1 MNTKGINCLVRRM
14 AMVAFVAFVASM
26 SVSAQSW
33 VDVTSK
39 IISNSDFSSGNANG
53 WQVNVPSAQNAGY
66 QGALYSNREVWISGF
81 IESWHESWLGGLG
94 DGFIKQT
101 NMLQPGRY
109 RLSADCISSNQG
121 NSFVNAEGVYLYARN
136 SKGELSTTQVYTANN
151 KPQHFTLEFTV
162 KSADKYELGMLLEGA
177 TANWV
182 AADNFTIEMNAIDIV
197 QLKGIELTEHDVEL
211 YISESTTLHVK
222 YSPSNTSFQTCTFW
236 SEDSNIA
243 SVDADGTVTAQ
254 GAGETVIY
262 AESKDGEQVDVCT
275 VTVKLPAVHAD
286 AIVINEIQS
295 SNVDMFLDP
304 SMNYGSW
311 IEIYNPTDKAS
322 GLGGLYISDDPA
334 DLKKYKIRDNFGSV
348 PAHGYRNIW
357 FDHYGIWSTGELKQ
371 VDTKLNY
378 DGGTII
384 ISDGVNII
392 AQQSYPQGIMRGSYA
407 RTTDGG
413 STWALSGT
421 PTPEGSNRGMTF
433 AETQLAV
440 PVVSA
445 DGKILNGGSTTF
457 TVTIPAGA
465 TLRYTTDGTAPTE
478 SSAISMDGRFTVNG
492 SAVYRFR
499 LFQNGFLPSD
509 VVTRSFIPYQR
520 DLPIISITT
529 DDENLYSTERGLFQR
544 GPNGRPG
551 NGQDSNCNWNME
563 WDRPV
568 NFEYFDENGAVV
580 LNQEVDMSMC
590 GGWSRANSPHSF
602 KLKAA
607 KYYGG
612 KNSLDYQFFEGKP
625 YLKHKVLQI
634 RNGGSGDRLKD
645 ASLQEMMRRSGL
657 YIDTQAWKPVEVYI
671 NGTYY
676 AELNMREPNNK
687 HFGYANYGIDT
698 DFMDQFEMSPDSGYV
713 QMAGTKDS
721 FDQLIELSYDA
732 SDPVTYKAISEL
744 LDIDEYI
751 NYMAVELYIGNWD
764 WPQNNVKAF
773 RDQNNGKFHFVVYDL
788 DGAFSADINTFF
800 NKKYYTFDKLRG
812 EDALGNSLW
821 GQRIWQEIEVVTLFE
836 NLLENDDFRK
846 RFIDAFCII
855 GGTVFDYDYAY
866 SVAEEMN
873 NSMSSNTSA
882 WNLANNFN
890 GRQSSKANEIRND
903 SRFRLN
909 GASPQQV
916 SLSSNAD
923 GAEILV
929 NGMVVPMGKFSG
941 KLFSPITLTAATP
954 AGYKF
959 CGWKLTSGNAST
971 GEGTKYNIFDKG
983 TTWTYDD
990 NDVSLDGTA
999 WKTNVF
1005 SKQGA
1010 SPIGYDTN
1018 NSKTLST
1025 HTNERLQTYY
1035 FSKSFNIDKA
1045 VGADDV
1051 FTLDYTVDDGMVVYV
1066 NGEEAGRYNM
1076 PAGEISFY
1084 TNGGWA
1090 QSNPD
1095 NGTMTLPA
1103 GLFKMGENIIA
1114 VEVHNFFNPT
1124 SSTDIYWN
1132 ASLSQTKFAA
1142 SDNSEYYSTDA
1153 EFTLPS
1159 SGDFGFVAEYK
1170 KLTSSEAEE
1179 LGHRPV
1185 KVNEISANN
1194 DMYVND
1200 QFKKDDWIELYNTT
1214 DRAID
1219 VAGMYISDDEAQPQ
1233 KFQIPSN
1240 DIQNTIIEPHSHLV
1254 LWASKRSNTGEQI
1267 HTNFKLSNVD
1277 GSLVVLTSEDG
1288 EWNDRLAYSMH
1299 GAKETVGLYP
1309 DGGVSVYHMDRPTI
1323 GAANTLTSYA
1333 QYLYNNIPEVGSP
1346 VFVLNLSEGWNW
1358 ISHPLERN
1366 INPGELGAF
1375 TNRILSQTDEA
1386 VCTPSG
1392 WEGKLTSL
1400 EPGLGYKVL
1409 MNASDEKQYEEAMFN
1424 EANTIQLHKGWN
1436 WIGYPL
1442 LGNQNMT
1449 SAFSKFKASEGDQ
1462 IIGQEGFATYENG
1475 TWSGSLE
1482 VLSTGTGYIYKSAD
1496 TKSLQFTSADASASA
1511 KARFHA
1517 QPLSAW
1523 TANATAYP
1531 NVMGIVAKVVAE
1543 GADAESGA
1551 YSVGAFSEDGECRGT
1566 GKYIDGK
1573 LFITIYGEGDE
1584 KIVFRAADASTGIVY
1599 EVSEIASFAEE
1610 VKGSRV
1616 APFALHIGQPTDI
1629 ASMKNS
1635 SAFDHIEYYSMN
1647 GQYVGNNKNSLSKG
1661 IYVAKISLNDGGVIS
1676 KKIIVR

>member
-1 MNTKGINCLVRRM
+1 MSIKVTDCFVRRM
-14 AMVAFVAFVASM
+14 ALMALLAFVTM

-39 IISNSDFSSGNANG
+39 IISNSDFSSGNADG
-53 WQVNVPSAQNAGY
+53 WQISVPSAQNAGY
-66 QGALYSNREVWISGF
+66 QGASYSNWDVSISGF
-81 IESWHESWLGGLG
+81 IETWHESWMGGLG
-94 DGFIKQT
+94 DGYIKQ
-101 NMLQPGRY
+101 NNKLQPGRY

-121 NSFVNAEGVYLYARN
+121 NSFEDAEGVYLYARN
-136 SKGELSTTQVYTANN
+136 SKGERSTTRVFTANN
-151 KPQHFTLEFTV
+151 RPQHFTLEFTV
-162 KSADKYELGMLLEGA
+162 KSADIYELGMLLEG
-177 TANWV
+177 TNANWV
-182 AADNFTIEMNAIDIV
+182 AADNFKLEMNANDIV
-197 QLKGIELTEHDVEL
+197 QLKSIELSKHEVEL
-211 YISESTTLHVK
+211 YISESATLQVK
-222 YSPSNTSFQTCTFW
+222 YTPSNTSFQTCAFW

-243 SVDADGTVTAQ
+243 SVDADGNVTAQ
-254 GAGETVIY
+254 GAGETTIY
-262 AESKDGEQVDVCT
+262 AEAKDGELKDVCT
-275 VTVKLPAVHAD
+275 VRVKLPAVYTD

-311 IEIYNPTDKAS
+311 IEIYNPTDRAS
-322 GLGGLYISDDPA
+322 GLGGLYITDDPA
-334 DLKKYKIRDNFGSV
+334 NLKKYKIRDNFGSV
-348 PAHGYRNIW
+348 SAHGYRNIW

-371 VDTKLNY
+371 IDTKLNY

-421 PTPEGSNRGMTF
+421 PTPEASNGGMTF
-433 AETQLAV
+433 AETQLAA

-457 TVTIPAGA
+457 TVTIPVGA

-478 SSAISMDGRFTVNG
+478 SSAISTNGRFTVNG
-492 SAVYRFR
+492 SGVYRFR

-509 VVTRSFIPYQR
+509 VVTRSFIPYQGN
-520 DLPIISITT
+520 LPIISITT
-529 DDENLYSTERGLFQR
+529 DDDNLNSAEHGLFQR

-551 NGQDSNCNWNME
+551 NGQNSNCNWNME

-713 QMAGTKDS
+713 QMAGTKES
-721 FDQLIELSYDA
+721 FDHLLELSYNA

-744 LDIDEYI
+744 LDLDEYI

-800 NKKYYTFDKLRG
+800 NKKYYTFDSLRG
-812 EDALGNSLW
+812 EDALGHSLW

-866 SVAEEMN
+866 SVVREMKDE
-873 NSMSSNTSA
+873 MSTSA
-882 WNLANNFN
+882 SASSLANNFN

-909 GASPQQV
+909 GANPQQIG
-916 SLSSNAD
+916 LSSNVD
-923 GAEILV
+923 GAEMLV

-941 KLFSPITLTAATP
+941 KLFSPITLTAAAP

-959 CGWKLTSGNAST
+959 CGWKLTDGNASI

-990 NDVSLDGTA
+990 NNVSLDGTA

-1018 NSKTLST
+1018 NSKTFST
-1025 HTNERLQTYY
+1025 KTSERLQTYY
-1035 FSKSFNIDKA
+1035 FSKSFNINKA
-1045 VGADDV
+1045 VDANDV

-1076 PAGEISFY
+1076 PAGDISFY

-1090 QSNPD
+1090 QGNPD

-1103 GLFKMGENIIA
+1103 SLFKMGENIIA

-1132 ASLSQTKFAA
+1132 ASLSQTKYET
-1142 SDNSEYYSTDA
+1142 SNNSEYYSADA

-1159 SGDFGFVAEYK
+1159 SGDFSFVAEYK
-1170 KLTSSEAEE
+1170 KLTSSEADE
-1179 LGHRPV
+1179 LGLRPI
-1185 KVNEISANN
+1185 KVNEISADNG
-1194 DMYVND
+1194 MYVND

-1219 VAGMYISDDEAQPQ
+1219 LAGMYISDDEAQPQ
-1233 KFQIPSN
+1233 KFQIPGN
-1240 DIQNTIIEPHSHLV
+1240 DIQNTVIEPHSHLV

-1267 HTNFKLSNVD
+1267 HANFKLSNTD
-1277 GSLVVLTSEDG
+1277 GSLVMLTSADG
-1288 EWNDRLAYSMH
+1288 EWNDRLTYSVH

-1309 DGGVSVYHMDRPTI
+1309 DGGTQVYHMDRPTI

-1333 QYLYNNIPEVGSP
+1333 QYLYNNIPEIESP
-1346 VFVLNLSEGWNW
+1346 VFALNLSEGWNW
-1358 ISHPLERN
+1358 ISHPLERSISTDE
-1366 INPGELGAF
+1366 INRYAS
-1375 TNRILSQTDEA
+1375 RILSHTDESA
-1386 VCTPSG
+1386 NSSTG
-1392 WEGKLTSL
+1392 WKGNLKVL
-1400 EPGLGYKVL
+1400 EPGIGYKIL
-1409 MNASDEKQYEEAMFN
+1409 MNAGDEKVFEEPLFDA
-1424 EANTIQLHKGWN
+1424 ANTIQLHKGWN

-1442 LGNQNMT
+1442 LGSQNIA
-1449 SAFSKFKASEGDQ
+1449 SALNKFKSAEGDQ
-1462 IIGQEGFATYENG
+1462 IIGQSGFATYENG
-1475 TWSGSLE
+1475 AWSGSLE
-1482 VLSTGTGYIYKSAD
+1482 AFAAGTGYLYKSAAP
-1496 TKSLQFTSADASASA
+1496 KSLQFASADGSVAA

-1531 NVMGIVAKVVAE
+1531 NVMGIVAKIVSDGV
-1543 GADAESGA
+1543 DAESGA
-1551 YSVGAFSEDGECRGT
+1551 YSIGAFDEKGECRGT
-1566 GKYIDGK
+1566 GKYVDGK
-1573 LFITIYGEGDE
+1573 LFITIYGEDNE
-1584 KIVFRAADASTGIVY
+1584 NIVFLAADASTGVVY
-1599 EVSEIASFAEE
+1599 EVSENVSFTED
-1610 VKGSRV
+1610 VKGSRS
-1616 APFALHIGQPTDI
+1616 APFALHIGLPTDI
-1629 ASMKNS
+1629 ASTKHS

-1647 GQYVGNNKNSLSKG
+1647 GLLQGNDKQSLTQG
-1661 IYVAKISLNDGGVIS
+1661 IYVAKITLTDGRVIS
-1676 KKIIVR
+1676 KKVIVR

>member
-1 MNTKGINCLVRRM
+1 MSIKVTDCFVRRM
-14 AMVAFVAFVASM
+14 ALMAMLAFVTM

-33 VDVTSK
+33 VDVTSR
-39 IISNSDFSSGNANG
+39 IISNSDFSSGNVDG
-53 WQVNVPSAQNAGY
+53 WQISVPSAQNAGY
-66 QGALYSNREVWISGF
+66 QGASYNNRDVTISGF
-81 IESWHESWLGGLG
+81 IETWHESWMGGLG
-94 DGFIKQT
+94 DGYIKQ
-101 NMLQPGRY
+101 NNKLQPGRY

-121 NSFVNAEGVYLYARN
+121 NSFEDAEGVYLYARN
-136 SKGELSTTQVYTANN
+136 SKGERSTTRVFTANN
-151 KPQHFTLEFTV
+151 RPQHFTLEFTV
-162 KSADKYELGMLLEGA
+162 KSADMYELGMLLEG
-177 TANWV
+177 TNANWV
-182 AADNFTIEMNAIDIV
+182 AADNFKLEMNANDIV
-197 QLKGIELTEHDVEL
+197 QLKSIELSKHEVEL
-211 YISESTTLHVK
+211 YISESTTLQVK
-222 YSPSNTSFQTCTFW
+222 YTPSNTSFQTCAFW

-243 SVDADGTVTAQ
+243 TVDADGNVTAQ
-254 GAGETVIY
+254 GAGETTIY

-275 VTVKLPAVHAD
+275 VRVKLPAVYTD

-311 IEIYNPTDKAS
+311 IEIYNPTDRAS
-322 GLGGLYISDDPA
+322 GLGGLYITDDPA

-348 PAHGYRNIW
+348 SAHGYRNIW

-371 VDTKLNY
+371 IDTKLNY

-421 PTPEGSNRGMTF
+421 PTPEASNGGMTF
-433 AETQLAV
+433 AETQLAA
-440 PVVSA
+440 PVVNT

-457 TVTIPAGA
+457 TVTIPAGT

-478 SSAISMDGRFTVNG
+478 SSAISTNGRFTVNG
-492 SAVYRFR
+492 SGVYRFR

-509 VVTRSFIPYQR
+509 VVTRSFIPYQGN
-520 DLPIISITT
+520 LPIISITT
-529 DDENLYSTERGLFQR
+529 DDDNLNSAERGLFQR

-713 QMAGTKDS
+713 QMAGTKES
-721 FDQLIELSYDA
+721 FDHLLELSYNA

-744 LDIDEYI
+744 LDLDEYI

-773 RDQNNGKFHFVVYDL
+773 RDQTGGKFHFVVYDL

-800 NKKYYTFDKLRG
+800 NKKYYTFDSLRG

-821 GQRIWQEIEVVTLFE
+821 GQRIWEEIEVVTLFE

-866 SVAEEMN
+866 SVAEEMSN
-873 NSMSSNTSA
+873 AMNSNTSA
-882 WNLANNFN
+882 WGLANNLN

-916 SLSSNAD
+916 SLSSNAE
-923 GAEILV
+923 GAEMLV
-929 NGMVVPMGKFSG
+929 NGMVVPMGKFNG
-941 KLFSPITLTAATP
+941 KLFSPITLTAAAP

-959 CGWKLTSGNAST
+959 CGWKLTDGNASI

-990 NDVSLDGTA
+990 NNVSLDGTA

-1018 NSKTLST
+1018 NSKTFST
-1025 HTNERLQTYY
+1025 KTSERLQTYY
-1035 FSKSFNIDKA
+1035 FSKSFNINKA
-1045 VGADDV
+1045 VDANDV

-1076 PAGEISFY
+1076 PAGDISFY

-1114 VEVHNFFNPT
+1114 VEVHNYFKP

-1132 ASLSQTKFAA
+1132 ASLSQTKYET
-1142 SDNSEYYSTDA
+1142 SNNSEYYSADA

-1159 SGDFGFVAEYK
+1159 SGDFSFVAEYK
-1170 KLTSSEAEE
+1170 KLTSSEADE
-1179 LGHRPV
+1179 LGLRPV
-1185 KVNEISANN
+1185 KVNEISADNG
-1194 DMYVND
+1194 MYVND

-1219 VAGMYISDDEAQPQ
+1219 LAGMYISDDEAQPQ
-1233 KFQIPSN
+1233 KFQIPGN
-1240 DIQNTIIEPHSHLV
+1240 DIQNTVIEPHSHLV
-1254 LWASKRSNTGEQI
+1254 LWASKRSNIGEQV
-1267 HTNFKLSNVD
+1267 HTNFKLSNTD
-1277 GSLVVLTSEDG
+1277 GSLVMLTSADG
-1288 EWNDRLAYSMH
+1288 EWNDRLTYSVH

-1309 DGGVSVYHMDRPTI
+1309 DGGTQVYHMDRPTI
-1323 GAANTLTSYA
+1323 SAANTLTSYA
-1333 QYLYNNIPEVGSP
+1333 QYLYNNIPEIESP
-1346 VFVLNLSEGWNW
+1346 VFALNLSEGWNW
-1358 ISHPLERN
+1358 ISHPLERSISTSE
-1366 INPGELGAF
+1366 INRYAS
-1375 TNRILSQTDEA
+1375 RILSHTDESA
-1386 VCTPSG
+1386 NSSTG
-1392 WEGKLTSL
+1392 WKGNLKVL
-1400 EPGLGYKVL
+1400 EPGIGYKIL
-1409 MNASDEKQYEEAMFN
+1409 MNTGDEKVFEEPLFDA
-1424 EANTIQLHKGWN
+1424 ANTIQLHKGWN

-1442 LGNQNMT
+1442 LGSQNIA
-1449 SAFSKFKASEGDQ
+1449 SALNKFKSAEGDQ
-1462 IIGQEGFATYENG
+1462 IIGQSGFATYENG
-1475 TWSGSLE
+1475 AWSGSLE
-1482 VLSTGTGYIYKSAD
+1482 AFAAGTGYLYKSAAP
-1496 TKSLQFTSADASASA
+1496 KSLQFASADGSVAA

-1531 NVMGIVAKVVAE
+1531 NVMGIVAKIVSDGV
-1543 GADAESGA
+1543 DAESGA
-1551 YSVGAFSEDGECRGT
+1551 YSIGAFDEKGECRGT
-1566 GKYIDGK
+1566 GKYVDGK
-1573 LFITIYGEGDE
+1573 LFITIYGEGNE
-1584 KIVFRAADASTGIVY
+1584 NIIFLAADASTGVVY
-1599 EVSEIASFAEE
+1599 EVSENVSFTED
-1610 VKGSRV
+1610 VKGSRT
-1616 APFALHIGQPTDI
+1616 APFALHIGLPTDI
-1629 ASMKNS
+1629 ASTKHS

-1647 GQYVGNNKNSLSKG
+1647 GLLQGNDKQSLSQG
-1661 IYVAKISLNDGGVIS
+1661 IYVAKITLTDGRVIS
-1676 KKIIVR
+1676 KKVIIR